1 MPLTKAQKALYEAA
15 LKRKGLPQEKMF
27 PAHVTRNTYGPF
39 RTERGYAK
47 HPYLTESN
55 GGPTS
60 TEVKTVPMDTYWGA
74 RGRYQDL
81 EDEIGAAIESGR
93 YERKS
98 PFAHE
103 YYRYYNDGDF
113 PRGAT
118 RQFSPDA
125 DRYGYN
131 YDDQEAYF
139 YDYPAY
145 GSQRRALTGLGE
157 MELEAITDANIVE
170 DYKNYL
176 RQMYSGKI
184 APYPK
189 KYGVRV
195 WDRFTHKPLVSE
207 YDDLESALKGLR
219 RNRADYGSAYL
230 EEIPE
235 E

>member
-1 MPLTKAQKALYEAA
+1 MPLTKAQKALYEAV
-15 LKRKGLPQEKMF
+15 LRRKGLPQEKMI

-39 RTERGYAK
+39 CTKRGYAK
-47 HPYLTESN
+47 HPYLTDSD
-55 GGPTS
+55 GWPTF
-60 TEVKTVPMDTYWGA
+60 TEVKSVPVGTYWGA

-81 EDEIGAAIESGR
+81 EDEMGAAIESGR
-93 YERKS
+93 YERKT

-125 DRYGYN
+125 DRYGHN
-131 YDDQEAYF
+131 YDDREAYF
-139 YDYPAY
+139 YDYPDY

-195 WDRFTHKPLVSE
+195 WDRFTNKPLVSE

-219 RNRADYGSAYL
+219 RNRTDYGRAYL